1 MRWTATFADTPK
13 SRSAS
18 FSAISSA
25 FGFSMKVAR
34 PVRVELTT
42 YSFGGCRSIHL
53 SYGRTVAFHSKAL
66 ESHSRENPDVFD
78 YSNACAACAPE
89 CSRGAGWRAFLVLA
103 PVRVQPF
110 ARALMS

>member
-1 MRWTATFADTPK
+1 
-13 SRSAS
+13 
-18 FSAISSA
+18 
-25 FGFSMKVAR
+25 MKVAR

-53 SYGRTVAFHSKAL
+53 SYGRTVAFHRKAL
-66 ESHSRENPDVFD
+66 ESHSRDNCDVSD
-78 YSNACAACAPE
+78 YSNACAPCAPE

-103 PVRVQPF
+103 QARFQREESFGVQPF